1 MRAGKEVR
9 LKMTHGEDKACKE
22 RESRSC
28 PPPNAFL
35 NRREIIAELTNP
47 KSRVVRTNRLS
58 TKEHFVMSRSLRAT
72 SKRLLIHLFIRCI
85 GFLWCEVCGILCKKS
100 KNVLKRLSIYASF
113 AMAKLVIGA

>member
-1 MRAGKEVR
+1 MRRAGLNLV
-9 LKMTHGEDKACKE
+9 AA
-22 RESRSC
+22 

-58 TKEHFVMSRSLRAT
+58 TKEHFVTLRSLRAK
-72 SKRLLIHLFIRCI
+72 SKRLLVYLFNRRIAL
-85 GFLWCEVCGILCKKS
+85 LWCEIWGILCKKS